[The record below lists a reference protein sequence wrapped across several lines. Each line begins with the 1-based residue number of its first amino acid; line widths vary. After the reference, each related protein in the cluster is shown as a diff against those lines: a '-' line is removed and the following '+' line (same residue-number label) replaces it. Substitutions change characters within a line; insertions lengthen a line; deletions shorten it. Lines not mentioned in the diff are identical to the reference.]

1 VSPTPAQV
9 HRLSW
14 CSASARLDCNY
25 WKQGHPERACYV
37 ERMTLVGLSRQRERA
52 RFSVAALGLL
62 ILCAVSSSSA
72 FAQEGAATNTT
83 PIADS
88 TEEAKRESP
97 RAAVQTFLE
106 LARAQRFAEA
116 GRLLDL
122 AKLEQSRRAE
132 LARRLKAVL
141 DRRLW
146 LDLEKVSAAEA
157 GDVNDGLAPDLEQL
171 GSVSSKQGRTEP
183 VRLRRLGDR
192 SGWLFSSATVG
203 RVDDWYDG
211 LEDRWLLEHLPPWLL
226 RSGPAGLLW
235 WQWLGLLALI
245 AGAAV
250 GGTAL
255 SALLRWVLGKVAS
268 RTPSRW
274 DERLL
279 ARTVGPVR
287 LAFSLALLRVSSPF
301 LLLYPPAEERAHDIL
316 RGMFLANILWF
327 CWRIVDVLAE
337 LSWDS
342 PWSHQHPGSRALI
355 PLARRAGKAVVSVA
369 AVILFLSA
377 LGYPVTSLIAGL
389 GLGGLA
395 FALASQK
402 TVENLFGAFSLGID
416 QPFREGDFVRIEE
429 LVGTVESLGLRSTKI
444 RTLDRTLVSF
454 PNGKLAEMRLE
465 SFSARDRLRLACTV
479 RLVYETTEAQMRAVL
494 AGLERVLREH
504 PNIWPDSVTVRF
516 KELAA
521 SSLDIEIMAWFTTSD
536 WAEFQAI
543 REDVLLSFMGVVESV
558 GTSFAFPTR
567 TVHVAGARASLDRQ
581 GAA

>member
-1 VSPTPAQV
+1 VL
-9 HRLSW
+9 R
-14 CSASARLDCNY
+14 R
-25 WKQGHPERACYV
+25 G
-37 ERMTLVGLSRQRERA
+37 MTL
-52 RFSVAALGLL
+52 LGLL
-62 ILCAVSSSSA
+62 PHRQLARLLLAAIGSLVVCAVFASPA
-72 FAQEGAATNTT
+72 FAEESTVTNTV
-83 PIADS
+83 PVAQP
-88 TEEAKRESP
+88 EEARRESP
-97 RAAVQTFLE
+97 RGAVETFLE
-106 LARAQRFAEA
+106 LAREQSFAEA
-116 GRLLDL
+116 GRLLDV
-122 AKLEQSRRAE
+122 AKTDESRRAE

-146 LDLEKVSAAEA
+146 IDLEKVSAAET
-157 GDVNDGLAPDLEQL
+157 GDLNDGLSPNLEQL
-171 GSVSSKQGRTEP
+171 GIVASKQGRPEP
-183 VRLRRLGDR
+183 VRLRRLSDR
-192 SGWLFSSATVG
+192 SGWLFSPATVG
-203 RVDDWYDG
+203 RVDEWYDG
-211 LEDRWLLEHLPPWLL
+211 LEDRWLLDHLPPWLL
-226 RSGPAGLLW
+226 RAGPAALLW
-235 WQWLGLLALI
+235 WQWAGLLALL

-250 GGTAL
+250 VGVAL
-255 SALLRWVLGKVAS
+255 SALLRWGLGKVAS
-268 RTPSRW
+268 RTLGRW
-274 DERLL
+274 DDRLL

-287 LAFSLALLRVSSPF
+287 FAFWLALLRGGLPL
-301 LLLYPPAEERAHDIL
+301 LLLYAPAEERAHDIL
-316 RGMFLANILWF
+316 RGLFLANILWF
-327 CWRIVDVLAE
+327 CWRIVDVMAE

-465 SFSARDRLRLACTV
+465 TFAARDRLRLACTV
-479 RLVYETTEAQMRAVL
+479 GLVYETTESQMRAVL
-494 AGLERVLREH
+494 AGLEQVLSGH
-504 PNIWPDSVTVRF
+504 PKIWPDAVTVRF

-521 SSLDIEIMAWFTTSD
+521 SSLDVEIMAWFTTSD

-543 REDVLLSFMGVVESV
+543 RQDVLLSFMKVVESA

-567 TVHVAGARASLDRQ
+567 TVHLASARASLDRD

>member
-1 VSPTPAQV
+1 
-9 HRLSW
+9 
-14 CSASARLDCNY
+14 
-25 WKQGHPERACYV
+25 
-37 ERMTLVGLSRQRERA
+37 MTLVGPSRHRERA
-52 RFSVAALGLL
+52 RFSFAALGVL
-62 ILCAVSSSSA
+62 ILFAVSSSSA
-72 FAQEGAATNTT
+72 LAQEGAATNTA
-83 PIADS
+83 PLAAPA
-88 TEEAKRESP
+88 EEAKRESP
-97 RAAVQTFLE
+97 RAAVETFLE
-106 LARAQRFAEA
+106 LTRAQRFAEA
-116 GRLLDL
+116 GRLLDVT
-122 AKLEQSRRAE
+122 KLEESRRAE

-157 GDVNDGLAPDLEQL
+157 GDLSDGLAPNLEQL
-171 GSVSSKQGRTEP
+171 GHVSSKQGRTEP

-203 RVDDWYDG
+203 RVDAWYDG

-226 RSGPAGLLW
+226 RSGPAALLW

-250 GGTAL
+250 VGTGL
-255 SALLRWVLGKVAS
+255 SAFLRWVLGKVAS
-268 RTPSRW
+268 RTPSLW
-274 DERLL
+274 DDRLL

-287 LAFSLALLRVSSPF
+287 FAFWLALLRLSSPL
-301 LLLYPPAEERAHDIL
+301 LLLYPPAEGRAHDIL
-316 RGMFLANILWF
+316 RGLFLANILWF
-327 CWRIVDVLAE
+327 CWRIVDVMAE

-342 PWSHQHPGSRALI
+342 PWSLQHPGSRALI

-479 RLVYETTEAQMRAVL
+479 GLVYETTEAQMRAVL

-504 PNIWPDSVTVRF
+504 PKIWPDSVTVRF

-567 TVHVAGARASLDRQ
+567 TVHLAGARASLDGQ

>member
-1 VSPTPAQV
+1 
-9 HRLSW
+9 
-14 CSASARLDCNY
+14 
-25 WKQGHPERACYV
+25 
-37 ERMTLVGLSRQRERA
+37 
-52 RFSVAALGLL
+52 VA
-62 ILCAVSSSSA
+62 
-72 FAQEGAATNTT
+72 
-83 PIADS
+83 
-88 TEEAKRESP
+88 
-97 RAAVQTFLE
+97 TFLE
-106 LARAQRFAEA
+106 LAREQRFAEA
-116 GRLLDL
+116 GRLLDVTK
-122 AKLEQSRRAE
+122 ADEGRRAE

-146 LDLEKVSAAEA
+146 IDLEKVSAAET
-157 GDVNDGLAPDLEQL
+157 GDLTDGLSPNLEQL
-171 GSVSSKQGRTEP
+171 GTVSSKQARPEP

-192 SGWLFSSATVG
+192 SEWLFSPATVG

-211 LEDRWLLEHLPPWLL
+211 LEDRWLLDHLPSWLL
-226 RSGPAGLLW
+226 RAGPAGLLW
-235 WQWLGLLALI
+235 WQWAGLLALL

-250 GGTAL
+250 IGVAS

-268 RTPSRW
+268 RTLSRW
-274 DERLL
+274 DDRLL

-287 LAFSLALLRVSSPF
+287 FAFWLALLRGGSPL
-301 LLLYPPAEERAHDIL
+301 LLLYAPAEGRAHDIL
-316 RGMFLANILWF
+316 RGLFLANILWF
-327 CWRIVDVLAE
+327 CWRIVDVVAE

-342 PWSHQHPGSRALI
+342 PSSHQHPGSRALI
-355 PLARRAGKAVVSVA
+355 PLARRAGKAVVSVTA
-369 AVILFLSA
+369 AILFLSA

-444 RTLDRTLVSF
+444 RTLDRTLVSY

-465 SFSARDRLRLACTV
+465 TFAARDRLRLACTV
-479 RLVYETTEAQMRAVL
+479 GLVYETTESQMRTVL
-494 AGLERVLREH
+494 AGLERVLSEH
-504 PNIWPDSVTVRF
+504 PKIWPDAVTVRF

-543 REDVLLSFMGVVESV
+543 RQDVLLSFMKVVESA

-567 TVHVAGARASLDRQ
+567 TVHLASAPASLARE

>member
-1 VSPTPAQV
+1 MTLL
-9 HRLSW
+9 RLS
-14 CSASARLDCNY
+14 RHV
-25 WKQGHPERACYV
+25 Q
-37 ERMTLVGLSRQRERA
+37 RA
-52 RFSVAALGLL
+52 RFSLAVLGLL
-62 ILCAVSSSSA
+62 VVCAVCSSSA
-72 FAQEGAATNTT
+72 FAQGGGSATNTAANT
-83 PIADS
+83 PD
-88 TEEAKRESP
+88 EEAKRESP
-97 RAAVQTFLE
+97 RAAVETFLA
-106 LARAQRFAEA
+106 LARAQRFAAA
-116 GRLLDL
+116 GQLLGVTK
-122 AKLEQSRRAE
+122 AEEGRRAE

-146 LDLEKVSAAEA
+146 IDLEKVSAAEA
-157 GDVNDGLAPDLEQL
+157 GDLNDGLSPNLEQL
-171 GSVSSKQGRTEP
+171 GTVSSKQGRTEP
-183 VRLRRLGDR
+183 VRLRRLSDQ
-192 SGWLFSSATVG
+192 SGWLFSPATVG

-226 RSGPAGLLW
+226 RSGPAALLW
-235 WQWLGLLALI
+235 WQWGGLLALVV
-245 AGAAV
+245 AAAV
-250 GGTAL
+250 VGTAL
-255 SALLRWVLGKVAS
+255 SALLRWALGKVTS

-274 DERLL
+274 DDRLL
-279 ARTVGPVR
+279 ARTVGPAR
-287 LAFSLALLRVSSPF
+287 FAFWLALLRVGAPF
-301 LLLYPPAEERAHDIL
+301 LLLYAPAEERAHDIL
-316 RGMFLANILWF
+316 RGLFLANILWF
-327 CWRIVDVLAE
+327 CWRIVDVMAE

-416 QPFREGDFVRIEE
+416 QPFREGDFVRVEE

-465 SFSARDRLRLACTV
+465 TFAARERLRLACTV
-479 RLVYETTEAQMRAVL
+479 GLVYETTEAQMRAVL
-494 AGLERVLREH
+494 AGLEQTLREH
-504 PNIWPDSVTVRF
+504 PKIWSESVTVCF

-543 REDVLLSFMGVVESV
+543 RQEVLLSFMKVVESA

-567 TVHVAGARASLDRQ
+567 TVHLAGARASADRD

>member
-1 VSPTPAQV
+1 
-9 HRLSW
+9 
-14 CSASARLDCNY
+14 
-25 WKQGHPERACYV
+25 
-37 ERMTLVGLSRQRERA
+37 MTLPGLSPHRQRG
-52 RFSVAALGLL
+52 RFLVVATCLL
-62 ILCAVSSSSA
+62 VLCAVLASSA
-72 FAQEGAATNTT
+72 FAQGGTVTNTALVAQ
-83 PIADS
+83 P
-88 TEEAKRESP
+88 EETKRESP
-97 RAAVQTFLE
+97 RGAVETFLE
-106 LARAQRFAEA
+106 LAREQRFAEA
-116 GRLLDL
+116 GRLLDITK
-122 AKLEQSRRAE
+122 ADEGKRAE

-146 LDLEKVSAAEA
+146 IDLEKVSAAET
-157 GDVNDGLAPDLEQL
+157 GDLTDGLSPNLEQL
-171 GSVSSKQGRTEP
+171 GTVSSKQARPEP
-183 VRLRRLGDR
+183 VRLRRLGDG
-192 SGWLFSSATVG
+192 SEWLFSPATVA

-211 LEDRWLLEHLPPWLL
+211 LEDRWLLDHLPSWLL
-226 RSGPAGLLW
+226 RAGPAALLW
-235 WQWLGLLALI
+235 WQWAGLLALL
-245 AGAAV
+245 AGAAGIGV
-250 GGTAL
+250 AL
-255 SALLRWVLGKVAS
+255 SALLRWVLGKVVS
-268 RTPSRW
+268 RTLGRW
-274 DERLL
+274 DDRLL

-287 LAFSLALLRVSSPF
+287 FAFWLALLRGGSPF
-301 LLLYPPAEERAHDIL
+301 LLLYAPALERAHDLL
-316 RGMFLANILWF
+316 RGLFLANILWF
-327 CWRIVDVLAE
+327 CWRIVDVVAE

-342 PWSHQHPGSRALI
+342 PSSHQHPGSRALI

-444 RTLDRTLVSF
+444 RTLDRTLVSY

-465 SFSARDRLRLACTV
+465 TFAARDRLRLACTV
-479 RLVYETTEAQMRAVL
+479 GLVYETTESQMRTVL
-494 AGLERVLREH
+494 AGLERVLSEH
-504 PNIWPDSVTVRF
+504 PKIWPDAVTVRF

-543 REDVLLSFMGVVESV
+543 RQDVLLSFMKVVESA

-567 TVHVAGARASLDRQ
+567 TVHLTSARALLGRE
-581 GAA
+581 GTA